1 MEKVI
6 FTEEI
11 YTFQIDFAGH
21 VSNITYIEWME
32 IGRLKLLEAVGLPVN
47 KIVEELGLLPTLIRT
62 EIQYK
67 KQLFLGERVRV
78 EVWLSKLRNVSAI
91 MEFRFY
97 NAKKE
102 LVAEGRQ
109 TGLFIDRK
117 THVPTPLDKKTHA
130 GFIKL
135 LAD

>member
-102 LVAEGRQ
+102 L
-109 TGLFIDRK
+109 
-117 THVPTPLDKKTHA
+117 
-130 GFIKL
+130 
-135 LAD
+135 